1 MLHKCT
7 EVMRVL
13 KPGGLY
19 LFVEHVA
26 GKGMETDRL
35 KSYAVQE
42 ISGSSVFQVQ
52 IPFHLH
58 APFVELV
65 HI

>member
-1 MLHKCT
+1 M
-7 EVMRVL
+7 L